1 MYASKQHVVLF
12 VLLVFAR
19 SSTLRAEESSQGST
33 HLCADQGE
41 WKDPCRAYLA
51 PGGAR
56 LLPPRICWGEIGA
69 SEIKRWSLTI
79 LTRPAMQHILFRGQ
93 LQESPPFLPPFSLVP
108 DRLCDGSQTGG
119 GQCHYGVTRSY
130 LRGLQQVGHTFN
142 FNPPNSSLYGDVI
155 WALTSPA
162 CAAATSAKRERP
174 AGEVFVVAGPQI
186 GDIDECGD
194 ADMVIVPSLWVKD
207 RYISKRENEGK
218 GEQGSGRTK
227 SSSTTARIVPLYAGV
242 DTDFWRPRT
251 PWSCKERQRIVLYDK
266 SRVSAGS
273 ISSLLIDQIEE
284 ILLHTGRPVDV
295 VRYGFQGKASSSS
308 SPSLFTQRT
317 VMS

>member
-1 MYASKQHVVLF
+1 MQ
-12 VLLVFAR
+12 
-19 SSTLRAEESSQGST
+19 
-33 HLCADQGE
+33 
-41 WKDPCRAYLA
+41 
-51 PGGAR
+51 
-56 LLPPRICWGEIGA
+56 RIW
-69 SEIKRWSLTI
+69 L
-79 LTRPAMQHILFRGQ
+79 RGQ

-162 CAAATSAKRERP
+162 CAAAASAKRERP

-186 GDIDECGD
+186 GDIEECED
-194 ADMVIVPSLWVKD
+194 VDMVIVPSLWVKD
-207 RYISKRENEGK
+207 RYISERKNAGNGERESEGKRE
-218 GEQGSGRTK
+218 QGRGRTK
-227 SSSTTARIVPLYAGV
+227 SSTTTARIVPLYAGV

-273 ISSLLIDQIEE
+273 ISSILIDQIEE
-284 ILLHTGRPVDV
+284 ILVHTGRPVDV
-295 VRYGFQGKASSSS
+295 VRYGFEGEAYTPAEFRDILETSFLAVFVSQSESQGLALTEAWSMDVPTLVWQGSQLGTGGAGVHTL
-308 SPSLFTQRT
+308 SLSLSR
-317 VMS
+317 SLHIHRYI